1 MRRHDRIK
9 GAPARPT
16 GALAGRQRPS
26 HTIAG
31 ADRHRGATPKENVAR
46 QRGEFHSGLRRS
58 LFDFAQFVND
68 PDSGKFQH
76 SARTSL
82 SFTDS
87 ILSTVQIGLRDP
99 AKSRNKIRDVA
110 VRSSTIIMIAVA
122 AVFGL
127 LAVFVAQSWLNS
139 QAEARLKSMEA
150 QKVKPTAT
158 STLVVAS
165 KALRFGNELS
175 ESSLR
180 EMPWPID
187 AIPVGGF
194 RTVQEM
200 LGQGKRVV
208 LTAIE
213 ANEPVLASKI
223 TGQGQRATLSA
234 MLAEGRKAATIR
246 VNDIDGVAGFVLPGD
261 RVDVMLSRQIDKGNA
276 LNDVVMKN
284 VKVLAIDQLADERSD
299 KPSVAKA
306 VTLEVDIAGAQKLAL
321 ASQIGTLALALRKA
335 GDSEP
340 TASRLITITDLGAR
354 QEDDDGKGRYATISI
369 TRAANKQNYSVP
381 KEGVFDAAV
390 RVGQGTMQ

>member
-1 MRRHDRIK
+1 
-9 GAPARPT
+9 
-16 GALAGRQRPS
+16 
-26 HTIAG
+26 
-31 ADRHRGATPKENVAR
+31 
-46 QRGEFHSGLRRS
+46 
-58 LFDFAQFVND
+58 
-68 PDSGKFQH
+68 
-76 SARTSL
+76 
-82 SFTDS
+82 
-87 ILSTVQIGLRDP
+87 
-99 AKSRNKIRDVA
+99 
-110 VRSSTIIMIAVA
+110 MIAVA

-139 QAEARLKSMEA
+139 QAEARLKSLEA

-165 KALRFGNELS
+165 RPLRFGNELS
-175 ESSLR
+175 ASSLR

-187 AIPVGGF
+187 SIPQGGF
-194 RTVQEM
+194 RSIQDM

-234 MLAEGRKAATIR
+234 MIGDGHKAMTIR
-246 VNDIDGVAGFVLPGD
+246 VNDVDGVAGFVLPGD

-276 LNDVVMKN
+276 VNDVVLKN
-284 VKVLAIDQLADERSD
+284 AKVLAIDQLADERTD
-299 KPSVAKA
+299 KPSVVKA

-321 ASQIGTLALALRKA
+321 AGQIGTLALTLRRA

-340 TASRLITITDLGAR
+340 TASRPITLSDLFNSKSD
-354 QEDDDGKGRYATISI
+354 EPDEKGKFATISI
-369 TRAANKQNYSVP
+369 TRAANRTIYSVP
-381 KEGVFDAAV
+381 KDDVINATV